1 MNILRLALYA
11 SFQHS
16 GFQGGARDSEVRALF
31 TAVRPRPR
39 RAPREAGSGLGGEAS
54 AEGDEGRSRALHAL
68 GGRRAF
74 GSSYPAFVSS
84 RLRVF
89 CLCCPLNPRPLGEVH
104 DAAVFP
110 RVNGRKNT
118 NAVLGYRYVLIYVF
132 LYLYRFHNL
141 ERSRPPPKVL
151 LTRRFRS
158 RWQERRQAYS
168 LSLRT

>member
-89 CLCCPLNPRPLGEVH
+89 CLCCPLNPRSLGEVQ

-110 RVNGRKNT
+110 RVNSRKKHQCGARIQICFDLICVFYT
-118 NAVLGYRYVLIYVF
+118 YIGFIILNAVALF
-132 LYLYRFHNL
+132 LK
-141 ERSRPPPKVL
+141 S
-151 LTRRFRS
+151 S
-158 RWQERRQAYS
+158 
-168 LSLRT
+168 